1 MVNVNVNV
9 SVIIPAYN
17 GDRYIEG
24 AIASVLAQTYSDYEL
39 IIVDDGSTDETA
51 QVIKSYGDRINYIY
65 QPNQG
70 VAQARNT
77 GLAAAQ
83 GKYIAFLDQDDFFYP
98 EKLASQMQLMEQ
110 KPNLG
115 MIGSGWEIV
124 NSQGAAIDIV
134 RPWDENREL
143 NIKDII
149 IWKPVFLGAMLFSH
163 AWLKQTHGFDP
174 RLEQTPDVDLV
185 LRLAAIACPA
195 YWLKDITVGY
205 RQHERNASGN
215 TLLQAE
221 ELNSMLERFFSDR
234 NLQPQV
240 KALEPS
246 SRYQSLVWSSWRL
259 YSTGN
264 ITAMADY
271 LAKSCNFSNKPPTQT
286 VMHWIK
292 SFKSLSEQYGETID
306 IAGLCQSPEWQ
317 NLIKNYVF

>member
-1 MVNVNVNV
+1 MVNV

-17 GDRYIEG
+17 GDRYIRD
-24 AIASVLAQTYSDYEL
+24 AIASVFAQSYTDYEL

-51 QVIKSYGDRINYIY
+51 QIIKNYGDRINYIS
-65 QPNQG
+65 QSNQG

-98 EKLASQMQLMEQ
+98 NKLSRQVKLMEQ
-110 KPNLG
+110 NPRLG
-115 MIGSGWEIV
+115 MIGSGWDIV
-124 NSQGAAIDIV
+124 NAQGEAIDIV
-134 RPWDENREL
+134 RPWDESREL

-163 AWLKQTHGFDP
+163 AWLKQTNGFDAN
-174 RLEQTPDVDLV
+174 LEQTPDVDLV
-185 LRLAAIACPA
+185 LRLSAIGCPA
-195 YWLKDITVGY
+195 YWLKDATVGY
-205 RQHERNASGN
+205 RQHESNASGN
-215 TLLQAE
+215 TLLQAQ
-221 ELNSMLERFFSDR
+221 ELNSMLERFFNDN

-240 KALEPS
+240 KALENS

-292 SFKSLSEQYGETID
+292 SFKSLSEQYGETVD
-306 IAGLCQSPEWQ
+306 IPRLCQSQEWQ